1 MRVLEQ
7 RSTKFHCLVIK
18 CLDQSP
24 FSEWPRIE
32 WLNWGE
38 LRSCLP
44 KGMGYDPQSGM
55 GGGNINH
62 ARQKTKIAHAQPV
75 CCVLWSQQIIN
86 QWHCV
91 FLMAPITANVTF
103 VRWSIKCKQSCL
115 VWGRWKM
122 GKRSTSAPPW
132 TLRQYFK
139 EILESVGVGC
149 GERGRGVYLHTLH
162 IPLCTQ
168 SR

>member
-38 LRSCLP
+38 LKSYLP

-55 GGGNINH
+55 GGGNIDIHTILTSLAKEKGGWRSNLQH
-62 ARQKTKIAHAQPV
+62 
-75 CCVLWSQQIIN
+75 N
-86 QWHCV
+86 YY
-91 FLMAPITANVTF
+91 N
-103 VRWSIKCKQSCL
+103 
-115 VWGRWKM
+115 GR
-122 GKRSTSAPPW
+122 
-132 TLRQYFK
+132 
-139 EILESVGVGC
+139 I
-149 GERGRGVYLHTLH
+149 
-162 IPLCTQ
+162 
-168 SR
+168 